1 MRAHDW
7 KIRGRLSPPRPQCL
21 LTFTEVRALRQA
33 HSTGRFSIRSLAKI
47 YDVNW
52 GTAASALK
60 DTYKP
65 RTDY

>member
-1 MRAHDW
+1 
-7 KIRGRLSPPRPQCL
+7 

-33 HSTGRFSIRSLAKI
+33 HSTGRFSKRSLGKI
-47 YDVNW
+47 YAINAVTVAN
-52 GTAASALK
+52 ALK